1 MVFEQSLSLSLS
13 ETVMWKFLSGSW
25 VSRTQTWK
33 QPKDR
38 GRHAGVTLRSALKK
52 FERGREKE
60 LIFNKHL
67 WHVRHFICTI
77 LI

>member
-1 MVFEQSLSLSLS
+1 MSLSLS
-13 ETVMWKFLSGSW
+13 ETVMWKFLAGSW
-25 VSRTQTWK
+25 VSGTKTWK

-38 GRHAGVTLRSALKK
+38 GRHPGVTLRCAMKK

-67 WHVRHFICTI
+67 WHGRQFIYI
-77 LI
+77 YI